1 MANPQPDK
9 FTKISNELLEQV
21 PKFKLNGS
29 QLRLILIIWR
39 YTYGFGKKEAELS
52 VSFLTEATEIA
63 KRQVIRE
70 LTKLIEMNVIQV
82 VSEQIGTRSRIIR
95 FNKDYESW
103 KVVEVTNQT
112 SQLELFSGDELVT
125 PEVTKKTSLEGSRGD
140 GLVTQKRKYL
150 KKGLKKGDIYMSESP
165 KKLKF
170 HDTVFL
176 TLEQYEKLCAEFGK
190 QRVDDTIEALDE
202 WQSNKKPS
210 QHKKD
215 HNKTLRV
222 WIKKDLERSKA
233 RFKPMAQRNKEE
245 LEILNQFYEEGA
257 AREANGCGEVS
268 YDDQDRLS
276 LL

>member
-1 MANPQPDK
+1 MANPQLEDGY
-9 FTKISNELLEQV
+9 TQLANELLEQAALH
-21 PKFKLNGS
+21 KFNGT
-29 QLRLILIIWR
+29 QYAIILVIWR
-39 YTYGFGKKEAELS
+39 YTYGFKRKEHQL
-52 VSFLTEATEIA
+52 ATGFIA
-63 KRQVIRE
+63 KAVGADLSGVKEE
-70 LTKLIEMNVIQV
+70 LNKLIERRV
-82 VSEQIGTRSRIIR
+82 VLVTKEGKGPRPRSLS
-95 FNKDYESW
+95 FNKNYEEWLPVDNSPPLS
-103 KVVEVTNQT
+103 KKASGGQSSTIMVDNSPPIVVDN
-112 SQLELFSGDELVT
+112 S
-125 PEVTKKTSLEGSRGD
+125 PPKKE
-140 GLVTQKRKYL
+140 KRKYI
-150 KKGLKKGDIYMSESP
+150 KKGDIYMSESP

-215 HNKTLRV
+215 HYKTLRV
-222 WIKKDLERSKA
+222 WIKKDMERSKA

-245 LEILNQFYEEGA
+245 LDILNQFYEEGA